1 MVQWYFTFWS
11 GQLNCV
17 LKLLFFKSDQEH
29 GAGTC
34 SVMIMVDVHVVYECP
49 PLLIIYFIIIL
60 VIFIVKDPIDK
71 DEHSALYVIN
81 KVYA

>member
-1 MVQWYFTFWS
+1 
-11 GQLNCV
+11 
-17 LKLLFFKSDQEH
+17 
-29 GAGTC
+29 
-34 SVMIMVDVHVVYECP
+34 MVDVHIVYECP
-49 PLLIIYFIIIL
+49 SLLIIYFIIIL